1 MKFKHNIGI
10 YSAIWVVAIFLLA
23 ISLFQNF
30 GDAKIINYSGI
41 VRGATQKLI
50 KEELMGHQD
59 DELIVYLDEILIEL
73 QTGKGQYGL
82 MKIDNDDYQ
91 NELNA
96 MSAMWKDIKEEIVL
110 VRNGESSSRL
120 YQLSQ
125 EYFDKANH
133 MVHTIQS
140 ISDQKL
146 QSSLQVFFVY
156 LVLTISVFFFWY
168 RFKQKQIHKALYIDD
183 LTDIYN
189 FNAFELSLDDILS
202 RNQNTD
208 YIIICF
214 DVDDF
219 KYINTIYGN
228 DVGDQILKQIAVLL
242 KKFVGENGSCARQ
255 GNDQFFALTENQNDI
270 LEKLD
275 QYLKINICST
285 LMLDIMDDLTLS
297 YGAYERQDSTSR
309 NVMIDNAS
317 LAHKNAKTLGKNHKV
332 YYNQE
337 LLDRIYHE
345 SMLEKHMHSALS
357 HHEFEMYL
365 QPKFQIPHID
375 IVGAEALVRW
385 NYQGEQLLY
394 PDEFIPLFERNG
406 FIYDLDF
413 YMFESVC
420 QFIEDYHIPPDFRIS
435 VNFSRVSLHHKNFRS
450 RLLEIV
456 NQYHVSVHSLE
467 IEITESAFNDFSESM
482 MELLNQLKQDGFSLS
497 MDDFGSGYSSL
508 NSINT
513 LPVDVLKIDKG
524 FLREQSRMDKM
535 IEVVGLIVNIAHTL
549 GMKVI
554 CEGVETKR
562 DVEILN
568 RVHCSLGQGYYVS
581 KPIPHHEFYKKYIKT
596 KEPVMM
602 S

>member
-1 MKFKHNIGI
+1 MKFKHNIEI
-10 YSAIWVVAIFLLA
+10 YSAIWIVAILILA
-23 ISLFQNF
+23 LSLFQNF

-41 VRGATQKLI
+41 VRGATQKLV
-50 KEELMGHQD
+50 KEELAGQQD
-59 DELIVYLDEILIEL
+59 DELIVYLDDILKEL
-73 QTGKGQYGL
+73 QTGEGQYGL
-82 MKIDNDDYQ
+82 ARIDDDTYQ

-96 MSAMWKDIKEEIVL
+96 MNTMWKDMKAEIML
-110 VRNGESSSRL
+110 VRNGGPSSRL

-125 EYFDKANH
+125 DYFEKANQ
-133 MVHTIQS
+133 MVHTIQD
-140 ISDQKL
+140 ISDHKL

-156 LVLTISVFFFWY
+156 LILTISVFFFWY
-168 RFKQKQIHKALYIDD
+168 RFKQKQINKALYIDN
-183 LTDIYN
+183 LTDIFN
-189 FNAFELSLDDILS
+189 FNAFELSVDDKL
-202 RNQNTD
+202 NQNQNIN

-242 KKFVGENGSCARQ
+242 KKFVGEKGSCAR
-255 GNDQFFALTENQNDI
+255 GSSDQFFVLTESQDDI

-297 YGAYERQDSTSR
+297 YGAYQRQDSISG

-317 LAHKNAKTLGKNHKV
+317 LAHKNAKTLGKNQKV

-375 IVGAEALVRW
+375 IIGAEALVRW
-385 NYQGEQLLY
+385 NYQGKQLMY

-413 YMFESVC
+413 YMFECVC
-420 QFIEDYHIPPDFRIS
+420 QFIEKYHIPSDFRIS

-450 RLLEIV
+450 RLLKIV
-456 NQYHVSVHSLE
+456 NQYHISIHSLE
-467 IEITESAFNDFSESM
+467 LEITESAFNDFSESM

-513 LPVDVLKIDKG
+513 IPVDVLKIDKG
-524 FLREQSRMDKM
+524 FLREQSHTDKM
-535 IEVVGLIVNIAHTL
+535 IEVVRLIVNIAHTL
-549 GMKVI
+549 DMKVI

-568 RVHCSLGQGYYVS
+568 RVHCTLGQGYYVS
-581 KPIPHHEFYKKYIKT
+581 KPIPHQEFYQKYLKT
-596 KEPVMM
+596 KEPVTM